1 MMDSEMEMR
10 CLQAKECQELPSVMD
25 MQIRNKASFGNKGR
39 HPPASLSFS
48 YLLQKVIKYKLF
60 FYLFQMYVT
69 LSKS

>member
-10 CLQAKECQELPSVMD
+10 CLQAKECQGLPSVMD

-39 HPPASLSFS
+39 HPLSLSFS